1 MKRGFLLLAFCL
13 AGCQPF
19 GNSFQIKT
27 DLSSSNPC
35 SAPQNISRSPKTI
48 EDFVALINALP
59 KPVSVSC
66 VLESL
71 ERPLDVTLT
80 QNSIS
85 AQPAAGRNNPRIFIM
100 IDKLFISVVP
110 DGMGAKVIELSYLV
124 SDTTSIKAEI
134 PFPVLSE
141 LSPDAPYSHILQSNS
156 TTTCS
161 VCHGSET
168 RVESITFAEAYA
180 STAFRP
186 PANSLVPLEEFKL
199 QDQSCNFDLEP
210 ERCAIIRAFLG
221 HGEVR
226 SKSFPLTIPPLF

>member
-1 MKRGFLLLAFCL
+1 MELV
-13 AGCQPF
+13 
-19 GNSFQIKT
+19 NS
-27 DLSSSNPC
+27 
-35 SAPQNISRSPKTI
+35 
-48 EDFVALINALP
+48 LP
-59 KPVSVSC
+59 KPVSVPC
-66 VLESL
+66 VLASL

-110 DGMGAKVIELSYLV
+110 DGIGSKVIELSYLV
-124 SDTTSIKAEI
+124 SSTTSIKAEI
-134 PFPVLSE
+134 PFPVLSD
-141 LSPDAPYSHILQSNS
+141 LPPDAPYSHILNANN

-161 VCHGSET
+161 ICHGAET
-168 RVESITFAEAYA
+168 RVETITFAEAYA

-186 PANSLVPLEEFKL
+186 PAGSLVGLDEFKL
-199 QDQSCNFDLEP
+199 EDQACNFDLEP

-226 SKSFPLTIPPLF
+226 SKSFPLSIPPMF